1 MGIVCSMSILIVDD
15 EPQIRAL
22 LADILTEEGYTVD
35 TATNG
40 QDAINYL
47 QTTGVPPCMIVL
59 DLMMPIMDGWQ
70 FRAIQQHDPTL
81 AQIPVVVISAR
92 PDLVRAATS
101 LGVTEVLSKPIDLD
115 SLLTTVERYCA
126 SS

>member
-1 MGIVCSMSILIVDD
+1 LGGGDTPISSISAAGIVPAVCMGIVCSMSILIVDD

-81 AQIPVVVISAR
+81 AQIR
-92 PDLVRAATS
+92 
-101 LGVTEVLSKPIDLD
+101 
-115 SLLTTVERYCA
+115 
-126 SS
+126 